1 MLVGNM
7 VRNVKTVLT
16 NGSYTYTS
24 KATGASFGKSYN
36 EIDKNN
42 IIKGDN
48 NSKVFKGTYTSPILE
63 WGKEKGIYSGK
74 TTFDSIQDF
83 YLDTKALV
91 TNIIPIRDN
100 VTNEVVTDYN
110 LFNDLPRIY
119 VKIDNPNAEIE
130 QTKPI
135 ETIKEEELS
144 KSVNIIENIASA
156 NVYSEDNFIDKL
168 NNEYGLTKDTFINIG
183 FIKRNTTDEVF
194 NIIKDFIVETVDS
207 GKPFPLIIVHNAE
220 DYIRIL
226 RSQGYIDA
234 SDDELTKNYNM
245 MGASYSGYTST
256 PFILVNP
263 KIFNTTKRNIG
274 SSIFHEIIHHRVE
287 KDTEND
293 VITDDVKEALNDIV
307 KDLVERKEEVLRYDI
322 EDSIKNSISKS
333 LKVACYNSD
342 GTINEDVAYH
352 ELLAY
357 TLSNPNLAGY
367 LNNIYY
373 KEETNRPSESI
384 WKRII
389 DNLLKLFGIK
399 VNNNSVL
406 QQIQNAFDEGFMF
419 IVNSVEVENNENAT
433 SKQTSERPPA
443 LVANK
448 QASIDDIDVTTLSD
462 EEFMNNGDELFLR
475 IDFAISDETTNEI
488 SDETTNEAIEPKD
501 DTSIL
506 ATRAGGRS
514 AVLPTN
520 SINSSDNRNKLLSLN
535 IDTNIIDSF
544 KDSFTDSSNLKIC

>member
-1 MLVGNM
+1 MPNQKEYNKKYLNLIDDISEAIIVNNGEKSKFPWFDTSTLYDNKKEGFVSKDIKFIINKDDEHSYAVSLRINYEYDIDVDSPSIIKNIKLTVYDSRENRIKGTPKDIFTQTELSKYGFAKRDSKINKSDVITYSKSDKSKTITFDVNNDNIENFIKSGLIDMLVGNM

-274 SSIFHEIIHHRVE
+274 SGIFHEIIHHRVE

-357 TLSNPNLAGY
+357 TLS
-367 LNNIYY
+367 
-373 KEETNRPSESI
+373 KFS
-384 WKRII
+384 W
-389 DNLLKLFGIK
+389 LF
-399 VNNNSVL
+399 
-406 QQIQNAFDEGFMF
+406 
-419 IVNSVEVENNENAT
+419 
-433 SKQTSERPPA
+433 
-443 LVANK
+443 
-448 QASIDDIDVTTLSD
+448 
-462 EEFMNNGDELFLR
+462 
-475 IDFAISDETTNEI
+475 
-488 SDETTNEAIEPKD
+488 
-501 DTSIL
+501 
-506 ATRAGGRS
+506 
-514 AVLPTN
+514 
-520 SINSSDNRNKLLSLN
+520 
-535 IDTNIIDSF
+535 
-544 KDSFTDSSNLKIC
+544 

>member
-1 MLVGNM
+1 MTDSEYELQHQKKNKH
-7 VRNVKTVLT
+7 KT
-16 NGSYTYTS
+16 
-24 KATGASFGKSYN
+24 KSTKT
-36 EIDKNN
+36 D
-42 IIKGDN
+42 
-48 NSKVFKGTYTSPILE
+48 NSKTTKAEIREMKKKQKQAKILE
-63 WGKEKGIYSGK
+63 KARKKYGINPEYSK
-74 TTFDSIQDF
+74 
-83 YLDTKALV
+83 
-91 TNIIPIRDN
+91 
-100 VTNEVVTDYN
+100 
-110 LFNDLPRIY
+110 
-119 VKIDNPNAEIE
+119 
-130 QTKPI
+130 I

-399 VNNNSVL
+399 VNKC
-406 QQIQNAFDEGFMF
+406 
-419 IVNSVEVENNENAT
+419 T
-433 SKQTSERPPA
+433 S
-443 LVANK
+443 
-448 QASIDDIDVTTLSD
+448 
-462 EEFMNNGDELFLR
+462 
-475 IDFAISDETTNEI
+475 TN
-488 SDETTNEAIEPKD
+488 TKC
-501 DTSIL
+501 
-506 ATRAGGRS
+506 
-514 AVLPTN
+514 
-520 SINSSDNRNKLLSLN
+520 
-535 IDTNIIDSF
+535 F
-544 KDSFTDSSNLKIC
+544 